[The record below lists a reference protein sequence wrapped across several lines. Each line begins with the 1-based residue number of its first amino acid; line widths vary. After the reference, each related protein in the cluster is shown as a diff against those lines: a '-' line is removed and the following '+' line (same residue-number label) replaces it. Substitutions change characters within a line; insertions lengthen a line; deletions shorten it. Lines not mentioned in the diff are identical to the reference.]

1 MPKPSLVIFDFDG
14 TIADTITSGLA
25 FGNEMLV
32 EMGKKPITMAE
43 FHELRKLSIHEA
55 LKKYDISM
63 IQVPALAMQ
72 LQKKQRLNAGNVK
85 PFKGIPKM
93 LTTLVMRGYP
103 LQVLTTNAKDI
114 VETFLKTND
123 INVFTE
129 VTSERNLFGKSASL
143 KKILKHM
150 NKKPEEVIYIGD
162 EVRDIEACKKV
173 GIEIISVTWGL
184 QSRGALEKAGANYL
198 ADTPGDIL
206 NILL

>member
-1 MPKPSLVIFDFDG
+1 
-14 TIADTITSGLA
+14 
-25 FGNEMLV
+25 
-32 EMGKKPITMAE
+32 
-43 FHELRKLSIHEA
+43 
-55 LKKYDISM
+55 
-63 IQVPALAMQ
+63 
-72 LQKKQRLNAGNVK
+72 
-85 PFKGIPKM
+85 M